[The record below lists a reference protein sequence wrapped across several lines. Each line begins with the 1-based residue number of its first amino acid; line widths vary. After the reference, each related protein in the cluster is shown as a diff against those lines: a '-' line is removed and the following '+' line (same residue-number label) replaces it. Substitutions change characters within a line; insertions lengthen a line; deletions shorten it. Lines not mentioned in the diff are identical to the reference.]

1 MLRNGAY
8 PIPWYPYGFEL
19 SPEFRYIEL
28 LYAICHGYKFD
39 CVDCPSNSNWISKWN
54 VYEPFEQLRMILFA
68 ILHFSAYKKNG
79 DWLFVTYKEYL
90 QLVRAAAKS
99 LIRV

>member
-1 MLRNGAY
+1 
-8 PIPWYPYGFEL
+8 
-19 SPEFRYIEL
+19 
-28 LYAICHGYKFD
+28 
-39 CVDCPSNSNWISKWN
+39 
-54 VYEPFEQLRMILFA
+54 MILFA